1 MYERLK
7 QLCEEKGFT
16 ITRLCVEA
24 TGNKGNLK
32 TWKNN
37 NGHMRS
43 DYLLNCAKL
52 LGVSTDFLLTG
63 EKQSIDLTELQKEMI
78 KKFSRL
84 PEKEQYKLIGKIE
97 LMLEQQNDEDLKT
110 VEMLSDLDNVT
121 KSNNKIKTNIQ

>member
-7 QLCEEKGFT
+7 ELCEQKGTT
-16 ITRLCVEA
+16 ITRLCIEA
-24 TGNKGNLK
+24 TGNSGNLQ

-43 DYLLNCAKL
+43 DYLLNCAKI

-84 PEKEQYKLIGKIE
+84 PEKEQYKILGKIE
-97 LMLEQQNDEDLKT
+97 LILEQQNDEDLKT
-110 VEMLSDLDNVT
+110 VDMLSDLDNIT
-121 KSNNKIKTNIQ
+121 KSNNKIKTNI